1 VLPHES
7 NRSRK
12 LLLKIGKTKESRQP
26 KGLKQRILDL
36 IYEKKKKKK
45 TRVKTK
51 IKVNC
56 VCLIIG
62 DTSIGR
68 DLYLYRQQ
76 DIAL

>member
-1 VLPHES
+1 MATQGVD
-7 NRSRK
+7 R
-12 LLLKIGKTKESRQP
+12 
-26 KGLKQRILDL
+26 RILDL
-36 IYEKKKKKK
+36 IYEKKKKYK

-56 VCLIIG
+56 VCSIVG

-68 DLYLYRQQ
+68 DLCLYRQQ

>member
-1 VLPHES
+1 MEDGREP
-7 NRSRK
+7 
-12 LLLKIGKTKESRQP
+12 RQS

-56 VCLIIG
+56 VWLIIG